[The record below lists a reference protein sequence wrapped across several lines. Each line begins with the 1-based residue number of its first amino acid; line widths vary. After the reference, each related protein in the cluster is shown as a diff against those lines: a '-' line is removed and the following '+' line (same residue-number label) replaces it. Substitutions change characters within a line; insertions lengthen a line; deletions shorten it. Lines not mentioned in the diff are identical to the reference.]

1 MKSKKFVVAG
11 LVLAA
16 ITMVMLPL
24 AGCKTEVDTSSPQ
37 QEEPKVTVEAT
48 APVARRAITGSVS
61 PRTTPRPPGHT
72 STPQKAMAAGG
83 GCARP
88 TTATRSARTTSS
100 TMATPATTSMST
112 TRLWALF
119 RLCQFHFSER
129 FSYRKIDS
137 HPCTSNNL
145 LSSKEKRLE
154 LLLPA
159 LGTQLRAGGVM
170 ARPKSDL
177 PPHSRLLTTGN

>member
-1 MKSKKFVVAG
+1 MKSKKFVLAG
-11 LVLAA
+11 VLLLE
-16 ITMVMLPL
+16 ITMVLLPL

-72 STPQKAMAAGG
+72 RGILQPAMAAGG

-88 TTATRSARTTSS
+88 TATSRTVRTTSS
-100 TMATPATTSMST
+100 TMATPATSSMLT

-129 FSYRKIDS
+129 FS
-137 HPCTSNNL
+137 
-145 LSSKEKRLE
+145 
-154 LLLPA
+154 
-159 LGTQLRAGGVM
+159 
-170 ARPKSDL
+170 
-177 PPHSRLLTTGN
+177 